1 MRRVFVSHFQSSDNR
16 IIFLNT
22 QRRIFYSNCGFH
34 KPLFFSYL
42 LRPKNYTAF
51 FRKYMACI
59 LKQVPCILK
68 YMPYVFYEIRKQ
80 KFPHHKASFLLSLL
94 VQIVIHPLHFPTKST
109 KIFLVQNNAH
119 HTVSFPFQI
128 CGRRLFFV
136 ISQHKSIETRKQKQ

>member
-22 QRRIFYSNCGFH
+22 QRRIFYSNCDFY
-34 KPLFFSYL
+34 KPLFFSCL
-42 LRPKNYTAF
+42 LRSKNYTAF

-94 VQIVIHPLHFPTKST
+94 VQIVIHPLHFPTKIHKNLSRAKQRASYGQFSLSNLRKT
-109 KIFLVQNNAH
+109 FIFRNFA
-119 HTVSFPFQI
+119 T
-128 CGRRLFFV
+128 
-136 ISQHKSIETRKQKQ
+136 

>member
-34 KPLFFSYL
+34 KPLFFSCL
-42 LRPKNYTAF
+42 LRSKNYTAF

-68 YMPYVFYEIRKQ
+68 HLPYVFFEIRKH
-80 KFPHHKASFLLSLL
+80 FSASRKQCAFLHEKQAEFLSFKT
-94 VQIVIHPLHFPTKST
+94 VFPTRIIPVFFSFAMST
-109 KIFLVQNNAH
+109 IIIKFAFAIYPYMTNA
-119 HTVSFPFQI
+119 
-128 CGRRLFFV
+128 
-136 ISQHKSIETRKQKQ
+136 

>member
-22 QRRIFYSNCGFH
+22 QRRIFYSNCGFY
-34 KPLFFSYL
+34 KPLFFSCL

-51 FRKYMACI
+51 FRNYMACI

-80 KFPHHKASFLLSLL
+80 KFPHHKASFILSLL
-94 VQIVIHPLHFPTKST
+94 VQIVIHPLHFPTKIHENLSRAKQRASYGQFFFSNLRKT
-109 KIFLVQNNAH
+109 FIFRNFA
-119 HTVSFPFQI
+119 T
-128 CGRRLFFV
+128 
-136 ISQHKSIETRKQKQ
+136 